1 MCNLFQK
8 ANFLSAF
15 IHYGQRT
22 KIKKKKKIDEADIFS
37 CRGFEFHQAASP
49 AVQVSALMVDG
60 QAGDLSL
67 QLAKSRPVCQI
78 GAKQQTTQNI
88 PDAGNREK
96 MEQ

>member
-1 MCNLFQK
+1 MHSSTTDKELKFK
-8 ANFLSAF
+8 
-15 IHYGQRT
+15 
-22 KIKKKKKIDEADIFS
+22 KKKKKIDEADIFS

-67 QLAKSRPVCQI
+67 QLAKSRSVCQI

>member
-22 KIKKKKKIDEADIFS
+22 KIKKKKIDEADIFS

-67 QLAKSRPVCQI
+67 QLAKSRSVCQI